1 MPQNTDSE
9 QRSARRRFTACRDIF
24 WNTPVRERG
33 REMGLAEK
41 KNFQA
46 VEAESSADHPG
57 SSEARTAPD
66 LF

>member
-24 WNTPVRERG
+24 WNTPVREGG
-33 REMGLAEK
+33 REMGPAE

-46 VEAESSADHPG
+46 VEAEASADHPG
-57 SSEARTAPD
+57 SSEARRAPD